1 MARSKWKL
9 NFFSKN
15 CIKYGFQKKI
25 NNSIKKIIIF
35 NKNNIIFNF
44 YLNSTVF
51 IHKGLFFKK
60 LSVSKKHLGLK
71 FSSFSFTKKP
81 FNFPQIN
88 KSSANCVRR

>member
-15 CIKYGFQKKI
+15 CIKYGFLKKTSESSKKI
-25 NNSIKKIIIF
+25 LIF
-35 NKNNIIFNF
+35 NKNNVVLKS
-44 YLNSTVF
+44 YQGCVVY

-60 LSVSKKHLGLK
+60 LNVLKKHVGVK

-81 FNFPQIN
+81 FNYPLIV
-88 KSSANCVRR
+88 KSTSNCVRR